1 MEIKCQCMPR
11 CSSLKNLSKQSYEQS
26 EKNTNY
32 YRWKQALEGDFKMK
46 TNRNKP
52 DWWQRL
58 DAISGHLTP
67 KGHPSF
73 TYKNLTS
80 LQYQTMR
87 QNKTEIP
94 LMNVNEHLRDG
105 PKVTAISSQQQ
116 HEQQQQQQQQQ
127 QAAIKST
134 LTSLSVR
141 NLTIKSLTRHHCR
154 RFILPSLPLPS
165 LTHLTYSEQA
175 KIIERLYSDIKKFE
189 KSLST

>member
-1 MEIKCQCMPR
+1 MEIKCKCMPR
-11 CSSLKNLSKQSYEQS
+11 CSSFKNLSKQSYEQS

-32 YRWKQALEGDFKMK
+32 YRWKKALEGDFQMAS
-46 TNRNKP
+46 NRSKP

-73 TYKNLTS
+73 TYKDLTS
-80 LQYQTMR
+80 IQYQTTK
-87 QNKTEIP
+87 QNKTEI
-94 LMNVNEHLRDG
+94 LMMNVNENLRDG
-105 PKVTAISSQQQ
+105 PKQTAISSQQQ
-116 HEQQQQQQQQQ
+116 HEQT
-127 QAAIKST
+127 AIKST

-141 NLTIKSLTRHHCR
+141 NLAIKSLNRHHCR
-154 RFILPSLPLPS
+154 RFVCPLLPLPS

-175 KIIERLYSDIKKFE
+175 KIIERLYRDIKKFE